1 VGSIATEL
9 VGYWLLRA
17 KLVERALRPLVPA
30 LDKEERERMKSAIT
44 EARIRLEVCSTV
56 RLFRVRSD
64 VEVGAAD
71 PLLRAI
77 RGQNVEG
84 KKI

>member
-1 VGSIATEL
+1 
-9 VGYWLLRA
+9 
-17 KLVERALRPLVPA
+17 
-30 LDKEERERMKSAIT
+30 MKSAIT

-56 RLFRVRSD
+56 RRLFRVRSD

-71 PLLRAI
+71 PLWRAI

-84 KKI
+84 KKIKEANK

>member
-1 VGSIATEL
+1 
-9 VGYWLLRA
+9 
-17 KLVERALRPLVPA
+17 
-30 LDKEERERMKSAIT
+30 MKSAIT

-56 RLFRVRSD
+56 RPLFRVRSD

-71 PLLRAI
+71 PLWRAI

-84 KKI
+84 KKIKEANQCKRSWVRFWWRF